1 MHLMVAVK
9 LGILFHGVILSFICK
24 QIQKNK
30 NSNWIE
36 ILEYILNKDS
46 LVRLSSLISD
56 IFPTAQFLRK
66 L

>member
-46 LVRLSSLISD
+46 LVRLPSLI
-56 IFPTAQFLRK
+56 
-66 L
+66 

>member
-24 QIQKNK
+24 QIQNK

-46 LVRLSSLISD
+46 LVRLPSLI
-56 IFPTAQFLRK
+56 
-66 L
+66 